1 MRPISTERL
10 DPAKAIIEKV
20 GGAHTVAQIT
30 GRSVTRV
37 YRWMYPSNRGG
48 TGGLIPH
55 REARKLL
62 EYAAE
67 NKIDL
72 KAGEFFGEA
81 A

>member
-20 GGAHTVAQIT
+20 GGAHAVAQIT

-37 YRWMYPSNRGG
+37 YRWMYPADRGG
-48 TGGLIPH
+48 TGGLIPQ
-55 REARKLL
+55 REAGKLL
-62 EYAAE
+62 DYAAE
-67 NKIDL
+67 HGISL
-72 KAGEFFGEA
+72 APAEFFGRA